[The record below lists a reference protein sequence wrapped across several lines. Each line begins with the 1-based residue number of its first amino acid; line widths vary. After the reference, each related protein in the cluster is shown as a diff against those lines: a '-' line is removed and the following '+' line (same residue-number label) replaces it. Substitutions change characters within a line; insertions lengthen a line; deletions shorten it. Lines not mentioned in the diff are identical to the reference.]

1 MAFPPKPH
9 EPPKT
14 VLIPDEN
21 ASFTWVQAFQAPLSG
36 FGAGFG
42 EGVGVA
48 DATAGE
54 KVTPVRIAAAAMRP
68 TAPALRVFCDIDEV
82 SFPEFRA

>member
-1 MAFPPKPH
+1 V
-9 EPPKT
+9 EP
-14 VLIPDEN
+14 N
-21 ASFTWVQAFQAPLSG
+21 ASLIWVQVFPIVLSG